1 MCICGPSW
9 QAESRAVT
17 GPDWE
22 IDGPTGIGKEPDL
35 AALIE
40 LREDWSK
47 SQVQHV
53 SFVRLNVFL

>member
-1 MCICGPSW
+1 MYIRGPSC

-22 IDGPTGIGKEPDL
+22 IDGPTGIGKKTDL

-40 LREDWSK
+40 LKEDWSK
-47 SQVQHV
+47 SQVQHI